1 MASSSC
7 NRKYP
12 PRLYESGKTPTQIR
26 SMNHSCFLG
35 NLQTV
40 RENIG
45 EDVWSELRESAV
57 GVIIKLKELNFTWS
71 AKHVH
76 YFLVNQLAIQSSHE
90 VWSLIE
96 GQSMRFSLY
105 EFEDVTGLNCD
116 PFDTQEQWDVPHEEF
131 WSWMVQRKKSSVDGL
146 PIQRVIKKEKKNT
159 KTMPVKKNEVP
170 LKKVKTEKPF
180 EIPQLNDQSISA
192 EGWENHLKWQ
202 KSVQC
207 RQALEALG
215 TSLEETAL
223 ALSLEEPSRRR
234 KTQLTKTQVWPY
246 VGNSTVKRIIFTT
259 CKDETPV
266 TCD

>member
-1 MASSSC
+1 
-7 NRKYP
+7 
-12 PRLYESGKTPTQIR
+12 
-26 SMNHSCFLG
+26 
-35 NLQTV
+35 
-40 RENIG
+40 
-45 EDVWSELRESAV
+45 
-57 GVIIKLKELNFTWS
+57 
-71 AKHVH
+71 
-76 YFLVNQLAIQSSHE
+76 
-90 VWSLIE
+90 
-96 GQSMRFSLY
+96 
-105 EFEDVTGLNCD
+105 
-116 PFDTQEQWDVPHEEF
+116 
-131 WSWMVQRKKSSVDGL
+131 MVQRKKSSVDGL

-223 ALSLEEPSRRR
+223 ASSLEEPSRRR

-246 VGNSTVKRIIFTT
+246 VGNSTVKRIITGKTISKASYDPLAKVNPEKLQKVLDFV
-259 CKDETPV
+259 KSDL
-266 TCD
+266 